1 MPPEIGSTKAV
12 PPPVREETCWRRKT
26 VLHSLKVCTR
36 GFMHHG
42 MRVDQAEREM
52 QAIIAAALDRG
63 ITPEVPFAVL
73 VGLVVSV
80 LRLQVGK
87 TQAELGECAGITQAT
102 LSRIESGESAL
113 DAAQAYRVAQCIG
126 IAPEH
131 IFVLASKIA
140 ERLKESSV
148 HVSGDTPSRANKSA
162 TAASKVGAA
171 ALAPIVGASLLGPVG
186 LVIGAMVSGRALLDH
201 DKKRKQ

>member
-1 MPPEIGSTKAV
+1 
-12 PPPVREETCWRRKT
+12 
-26 VLHSLKVCTR
+26 
-36 GFMHHG
+36 MHQG
-42 MRVDQAEREM
+42 MNVERAEREM

-63 ITPEVPFAVL
+63 ITPEVPFTVL
-73 VGLVVSV
+73 VGLVVAV
-80 LRLQVGK
+80 LRLRAEK

-113 DAAQAYRVAQCIG
+113 DAAQAYRIAQCIG

-131 IFVLASKIA
+131 IFSLASSITD
-140 ERLKESSV
+140 RLRRSAV
-148 HVSGDTPSRANKSA
+148 HVSGDTPTRISKGTTSA
-162 TAASKVGAA
+162 TKVGAA

-186 LVIGAMVSGRALLDH
+186 LVIGAMVSGRALLDG